1 MLKARLENTR
11 KTEIGPLIELNIYND
26 EKLEYGAA
34 IIPDGGY
41 QFTCY
46 RMECHCHSVTQ
57 SAIGSSGMM
66 NYDKLAMSKLN
77 VKEKKAVLHGEIV
90 LAAVDFIG
98 VISHLFSEEI
108 ECPYGL
114 SRRFM
119 TDDLEDYIN
128 MCYKYLMYEPFI
140 TKTTRKIKG
149 E

>member
-1 MLKARLENTR
+1 MLKARLENVR

-26 EKLEYGAA
+26 GKLEYGAA
-34 IIPDGGY
+34 IIPDGGS

-46 RMECHCHSVTQ
+46 RMERGAVTQ

-66 NYDKLAMSKLN
+66 NYDKLTMSKLT

-90 LAAVDFIG
+90 LTAVDFIG
-98 VISHLFSEEI
+98 VISDLFSEEI

-119 TDDLEDYIN
+119 TDALEDYIN

-140 TKTTRKIKG
+140 TKTKMKIKG

>member
-26 EKLEYGAA
+26 GKLEYGAA
-34 IIPDGGY
+34 IIPDCRGY

-46 RMECHCHSVTQ
+46 RMECGAVTQ
-57 SAIGSSGMM
+57 SAIGSSGVI
-66 NYDKLAMSKLN
+66 NYDKLSVSKLT
-77 VKEKKAVLHGEIV
+77 VKEKKAVLHCEIIM
-90 LAAVDFIG
+90 AAVDFIG
-98 VISHLFSEEI
+98 IISDLFSENI

-119 TDDLEDYIN
+119 TDALEDYIN
-128 MCYKYLMYEPFI
+128 MCYKYFMYEPLI
-140 TKTTRKIKG
+140 GKSTRKIKG

>member
-1 MLKARLENTR
+1 MLKARLENAR
-11 KTEIGPLIELNIYND
+11 KTETGPLIELNIYND
-26 EKLEYGAA
+26 EKIEYRAA
-34 IIPDGGY
+34 IIPDGGSR
-41 QFTCY
+41 FTCY
-46 RMECHCHSVTQ
+46 RMECGTVTQ
-57 SAIGSSGMM
+57 SAIGSSGAMS
-66 NYDKLAMSKLN
+66 YDKLAMSKLT
-77 VKEKKAVLHGEIV
+77 VKEKKAVLHGEII

-98 VISHLFSEEI
+98 VISDLFSEDI

-119 TDDLEDYIN
+119 TDALEDYIN

>member
-1 MLKARLENTR
+1 MLKARLENVR
-11 KTEIGPLIELNIYND
+11 KTEIGPLIELNIYNGD
-26 EKLEYGAA
+26 KLEYGAA

-46 RMECHCHSVTQ
+46 RMERGAVTQ

-66 NYDKLAMSKLN
+66 NYDKLTMSKLT

-90 LAAVDFIG
+90 LTAVDFIG
-98 VISHLFSEEI
+98 VISDLFSEEI

-119 TDDLEDYIN
+119 TDALEDYIN

-140 TKTTRKIKG
+140 TNTKRKIKG

>member
-1 MLKARLENTR
+1 MLKARLENVR
-11 KTEIGPLIELNIYND
+11 KPEIGPLIELNIYIGD
-26 EKLEYGAA
+26 KLEYGAA
-34 IIPDGGY
+34 IIPDGGS

-46 RMECHCHSVTQ
+46 RMERGAVTQ
-57 SAIGSSGMM
+57 SAIGSSGVM
-66 NYDKLAMSKLN
+66 NYDKLAMSKLTA
-77 VKEKKAVLHGEIV
+77 KEKKAVLHGEIII
-90 LAAVDFIG
+90 AATDFIG
-98 VISHLFSEEI
+98 IISDLFSEEI

-119 TDDLEDYIN
+119 TDALENYIN

>member
-1 MLKARLENTR
+1 MLKARLENVR
-11 KTEIGPLIELNIYND
+11 KTEIGPLIELNIYNGD
-26 EKLEYGAA
+26 KLEYGAA
-34 IIPDGGY
+34 IIPDGGS

-46 RMECHCHSVTQ
+46 RMERGAVTQ
-57 SAIGSSGMM
+57 SAIGSSGVI
-66 NYDKLAMSKLN
+66 NYDKLAMSKLT
-77 VKEKKAVLHGEIV
+77 VKEKKAVLHGEIII
-90 LAAVDFIG
+90 AATDFIG
-98 VISHLFSEEI
+98 IISDLFSEEI

-119 TDDLEDYIN
+119 TDALENYIN

>member
-34 IIPDGGY
+34 IIPDGGS

-46 RMECHCHSVTQ
+46 RMERGAVTQ
-57 SAIGSSGMM
+57 SANGSSGMM
-66 NYDKLAMSKLN
+66 NYDKHGMSKLT
-77 VKEKKAVLHGEIV
+77 VKEKKAVLHGEIII
-90 LAAVDFIG
+90 AAVDFIG
-98 VISHLFSEEI
+98 VISDLFSEEI

-119 TDDLEDYIN
+119 TDALENYIN

>member
-11 KTEIGPLIELNIYND
+11 KTEIGPLIELNIYNGD
-26 EKLEYGAA
+26 KLEYGAA
-34 IIPDGGY
+34 LIPDGGS

-46 RMECHCHSVTQ
+46 RMERSAVTQ
-57 SAIGSSGMM
+57 SAIGSSGAM
-66 NYDKLAMSKLN
+66 NYDKLAMSKLT
-77 VKEKKAVLHGEIV
+77 VKEKKAVLHGEIII
-90 LAAVDFIG
+90 AATDFIG
-98 VISHLFSEEI
+98 IISDLFSEEI

-119 TDDLEDYIN
+119 TDALENYIN

>member
-1 MLKARLENTR
+1 MLKARLENVR
-11 KTEIGPLIELNIYND
+11 KTEIGPLIELNIYNGD
-26 EKLEYGAA
+26 KLEYGAA
-34 IIPDGGY
+34 IIPDGGS

-46 RMECHCHSVTQ
+46 RMERGAVTQ

-66 NYDKLAMSKLN
+66 NYDKLAMSKLT
-77 VKEKKAVLHGEIV
+77 VKEKKAVLHGEII

-98 VISHLFSEEI
+98 VISDLFSEDI
-108 ECPYGL
+108 ECLYGL

-119 TDDLEDYIN
+119 TDALENYIN

>member
-1 MLKARLENTR
+1 MLKARLENVR

-26 EKLEYGAA
+26 GKLEYGAA
-34 IIPDGGY
+34 IIPDGGS

-46 RMECHCHSVTQ
+46 RMERGAVTQ

-66 NYDKLAMSKLN
+66 NYDKLTMSKLT

-90 LAAVDFIG
+90 LTAVDFIG
-98 VISHLFSEEI
+98 VISDLFSEDI

-119 TDDLEDYIN
+119 TDALENYIN

-140 TKTTRKIKG
+140 TKTKMKIKG